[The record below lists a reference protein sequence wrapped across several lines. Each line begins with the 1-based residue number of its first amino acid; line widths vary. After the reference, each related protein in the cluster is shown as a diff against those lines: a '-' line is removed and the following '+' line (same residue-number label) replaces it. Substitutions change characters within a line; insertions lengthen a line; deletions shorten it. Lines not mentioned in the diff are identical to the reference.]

1 MKLALRFVANA
12 MAVFLALYLVDSV
25 AGGRFVLAGVWAA
38 VIPALLLGFLNSLVR
53 PLHWLR
59 SKPLYALAGAV
70 LTVLVNALI
79 LQALVWAGAIS
90 STGFAWVLAA
100 AALVSLVTG
109 AINWLIGFGGTE
121 KARPESLRVA
131 HEQETGTR
139 ATRSTFPA
147 GPVELILQGYL
158 VAPGLHHQSEI
169 MGMGGRTEGVGHGDE
184 TPLEQTQ
191 QTLVEG
197 LHAVEVALLDGR
209 VDVVGLGRVQD
220 HVADAAGHHHD
231 LDGGHAALAVGAHQ
245 QALGDDAAQ
254 ESRPA

>member
-1 MKLALRFVANA
+1 MKLALRFIANA

-79 LQALVWAGAIS
+79 LQALVWAGAMS

-109 AINWLIGFGGTE
+109 TINWLIGFGGTE

-131 HEQETGTR
+131 HSKR
-139 ATRSTFPA
+139 
-147 GPVELILQGYL
+147 
-158 VAPGLHHQSEI
+158 
-169 MGMGGRTEGVGHGDE
+169 
-184 TPLEQTQ
+184 
-191 QTLVEG
+191 
-197 LHAVEVALLDGR
+197 
-209 VDVVGLGRVQD
+209 
-220 HVADAAGHHHD
+220 
-231 LDGGHAALAVGAHQ
+231 
-245 QALGDDAAQ
+245 QARERRDRP
-254 ESRPA
+254 SRPGRSS